1 MNIPW
6 ADDED
11 DKRRQAEMYYTGDDG
26 ETVDISLVSIS
37 PDPKQVLEK
46 TPPRIVLG
54 ELTRQFLL
62 VEREERMRARAPPS
76 KKAEF
81 AKSGPSPTKLKAI
94 SMLKQSTGFLARSP
108 GLSAKLG
115 RYERGD
121 IGESFKK
128 RKDYTMGSL
137 EAVQGVVDAPAEE
150 SSLAPSIASVETNID
165 DASISVITK
174 ATGAV
179 DSGGGDSVVAK
190 KATSYTNNI
199 GGTGYAEVMR
209 APHARDLIFASPVK
223 ALQMAAQ
230 DEERAEEEAKKRRKE
245 EEDKKRR
252 RKRRE
257 QERENEERR
266 RANETAVQKVLSP
279 KNLPLS
285 RRIGPTLDQCLRN
298 NDLVY
303 RPDDV
308 KQREFEEILEHIHY
322 KKRQIDATEET
333 KGNEGDS
340 DQNMSMKELGQGAEN
355 SAPKADHLGDLGDL
369 LMSEKLYSSY
379 KNTLPREKIESIY
392 KDIADE
398 AAEERAIQRAEEE
411 KRQEAMELLINEAPA
426 YSEPC
431 EWEDKEEEEVRE
443 SKDQP

>member
-1 MNIPW
+1 
-6 ADDED
+6 
-11 DKRRQAEMYYTGDDG
+11 
-26 ETVDISLVSIS
+26 
-37 PDPKQVLEK
+37 
-46 TPPRIVLG
+46 
-54 ELTRQFLL
+54 
-62 VEREERMRARAPPS
+62 MRS
-76 KKAEF
+76 E
-81 AKSGPSPTKLKAI
+81 
-94 SMLKQSTGFLARSP
+94 Q
-108 GLSAKLG
+108 
-115 RYERGD
+115 
-121 IGESFKK
+121 
-128 RKDYTMGSL
+128 
-137 EAVQGVVDAPAEE
+137 
-150 SSLAPSIASVETNID
+150 
-165 DASISVITK
+165 
-174 ATGAV
+174 
-179 DSGGGDSVVAK
+179 
-190 KATSYTNNI
+190 
-199 GGTGYAEVMR
+199 
-209 APHARDLIFASPVK
+209 
-223 ALQMAAQ
+223 
-230 DEERAEEEAKKRRKE
+230 
-245 EEDKKRR
+245 KRR
-252 RKRRE
+252 RRSVV
-257 QERENEERR
+257 RR
-266 RANETAVQKVLSP
+266 RRIRRGEGKEESKSERMKSAEGQMKTAVQKVLSP

-340 DQNMSMKELGQGAEN
+340 DQNMSIKELGPGAEN